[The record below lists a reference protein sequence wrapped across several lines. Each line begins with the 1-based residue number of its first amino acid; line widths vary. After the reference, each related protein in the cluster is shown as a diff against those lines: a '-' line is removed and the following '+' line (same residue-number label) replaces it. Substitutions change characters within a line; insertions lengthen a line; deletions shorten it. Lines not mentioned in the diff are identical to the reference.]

1 MKTTRTANDNASATP
16 RLDAVFAGFLT
27 VLSGPARWAIEGW
40 SSHLAATTH
49 QNHAAN
55 TWAKHHGEFGTEY
68 VTAVALA
75 HVVAR
80 LVDFGMSVEDANE
93 LLDARIA
100 ARARKAA

>member
-1 MKTTRTANDNASATP
+1 MKTTKTDNASATP
-16 RLDAVFAGFLT
+16 RLDAVFTGFLT
-27 VLSGPARWAIEGW
+27 VLTGPARWTIEGW
-40 SSHLAATTH
+40 ASHLAATTH

-55 TWAKHHGEFGTEY
+55 SWAKHAGEFGSEY

-80 LVDFGMSVEDANE
+80 LVDFGMTVESASE
-93 LLDARIA
+93 LLDQRIA